1 MGPEYTAGVEQGV
14 PLAADQTNNPSGDSG
29 EWVHESPFAEL
40 LDMRVTDPEDGTS
53 TVVMPINPKHLQQAG
68 RVQGGIVVALADYAM
83 FRAIKPLLKPGEAT
97 TTVELKIN
105 FLAAA
110 QHGELTGTAKIIS
123 PGRRLM
129 VGEMEVKDEEGKLI
143 AQGLGTYMVLQPRT

>member
-1 MGPEYTAGVEQGV
+1 MSTNPYTSPAKY
-14 PLAADQTNNPSGDSG
+14 
-29 EWVHESPFAEL
+29 VHESPFAEL

-53 TVVMPINPKHLQQAG
+53 TVVMPITYKHLQQAG

-83 FRAIKPLLKPGEAT
+83 FRAVKPLLKPGEET

-110 QHGELTGTAKIIS
+110 EKGFLIGTAKIIS

-129 VGEMEVKDEEGKLI
+129 VGEMEVKDDNDKLI
-143 AQGLGTYMVLQPRT
+143 AQGLGTYMVLQPRP

>member
-1 MGPEYTAGVEQGV
+1 MAT
-14 PLAADQTNNPSGDSG
+14 DSASNSDG
-29 EWVHESPFAEL
+29 WVHESPFAEL
-40 LDMRVTDPEDGTS
+40 LDMRVSDPEDGTS
-53 TVVMPINPKHLQQAG
+53 AVVMPINAKHLQQAG

-97 TTVELKIN
+97 TTIELKIN

-110 QHGELTGTAKIIS
+110 EKGELTGTARIIS

-129 VGEMEVKDEEGKLI
+129 VGEMEVKDEDGKLI
-143 AQGLGTYMVLQPRT
+143 AQGLGTYMVLRPRT